1 MVDQIVAGVDEHGLV
16 ERCLAAGIR
25 PLWTNPLAH
34 GAGRRQA
41 EPKLWPWRAVTPLI
55 EAATTI
61 TSMDAVERRV
71 LSLFDGAYADNG
83 TATTRSLNAGFQILL
98 PGEKARPHRHSM
110 NAIRFVVEGSGATTS
125 VDGQPC
131 PMSCGDLIL
140 TPAWT
145 WHDHIH
151 NGSERIVWLDV
162 LDGQLH
168 RYLETDAFE
177 PGPIHDLPAPS
188 DAAFYFP
195 WQAAV
200 DALAVTPAGNDGMQ
214 RHRYVD
220 PETGGAVTSTLDCEL
235 WQIAPG
241 TATRNVSTTAHMVCT
256 VVEGAGT
263 TRIGDTDIAWGPRD
277 VFTLPAGQFARHSA
291 SAGGAARIFVVSDRE
306 VLRRLDLLVERV
318 EA

>member
-1 MVDQIVAGVDEHGLV
+1 MLDQIVADIDEHGLV

-34 GAGRRQA
+34 GAGRRRA
-41 EPKLWPWRAVTPLI
+41 EAMVWPWHAVAPLI

-71 LSLFDGAYADNG
+71 LSLFDSAYADNG
-83 TATTRSLNAGFQILL
+83 TATTRSLNAGYQILL

-131 PMSCGDLIL
+131 PMNRGDLIL
-140 TPAWT
+140 TPGWT

-168 RYLETDAFE
+168 RFLETDAFE

-188 DAAFYFP
+188 GAAFYFP
-195 WQAAV
+195 WQPAV
-200 DALAVTPAGNDGMQ
+200 ETLGATPAGNDGMQ
-214 RHRYVD
+214 RHRYVN
-220 PETGGAVTSTLDCEL
+220 PVTGGAVTPLLDCEL
-235 WQIAPG
+235 WQIAG
-241 TATRNVSTTAHMVCT
+241 GAATHAASTTAHMVCT
-256 VVEGAGT
+256 VVEGSGT
-263 TRIGDTDIAWGPRD
+263 TLVGGTAIEWGPRD
-277 VFTLPAGQFARHSA
+277 VFTLPAGHFARHNATS
-291 SAGGAARIFVVSDRE
+291 GGAARIFVVSDRE
-306 VLRRLDLLVERV
+306 VLRRLDLLVERI

>member
-1 MVDQIVAGVDEHGLV
+1 MVDQIAGGDEHALA

-34 GAGRRQA
+34 GAGRRRA
-41 EPKLWPWRAVTPLI
+41 EPMVWPWRAVTPLI
-55 EAATTI
+55 EAASTI

-71 LSLFDGAYADNG
+71 LSLFDSAYADNG

-125 VDGQPC
+125 VDGQLC
-131 PMSCGDLIL
+131 PMNRGDLIL

-200 DALAVTPAGNDGMQ
+200 DGLRATPAGGDGMQ
-214 RHRYVD
+214 RHRYVN
-220 PETGGAVTSTLDCEL
+220 PATGGAVTPLLDCEL
-235 WQIAPG
+235 WQIAAG
-241 TATRNVSTTAHMVCT
+241 TATHGASTTAHMVCT
-256 VVEGAGT
+256 VVEGTGT
-263 TRIGDTDIAWGPRD
+263 TQIGDTVIAWGPRD
-277 VFTLPAGQFARHSA
+277 VFTLPAGKLALHSA
-291 SAGGAARIFVVSDRE
+291 SAGDNARIFVVSDRE
-306 VLRRLDLLVERV
+306 VLRRLDLLVERI